1 MIVLAI
7 GSGGRLGNSRSG
19 VFVACFIISV
29 AANGYFIAPASVL
42 PLLVEEFSITKT
54 VAGLAISAAIFG
66 TVLSQI
72 PCGFLMDR
80 YDNRRLMAAATA
92 VFLPASIVGVAS
104 ASYPLFLASRFVAG
118 VAGGVLFVLGTNVV
132 SQLFAG
138 QKQGFVMTVF
148 IASAPVGFALSQF
161 SGPPVAG
168 DFGWEVA
175 FLTYPLLSAV
185 GFVLFSLSWST
196 PIKSGDPISLAQFGD
211 ALRNRSVLIV
221 SISAFCSYMLY
232 IFFNSWM
239 PTYATEVLP
248 LTLTQAGTV
257 TSLLPAVGVIARPFG
272 GWVSDALGHRRRVVV
287 AASLLFALP
296 GLYVIANGVS
306 SMGFAVTM
314 ICVGFSLQFGSG
326 VYYVYAR
333 ELATENSGG
342 TTLALFTT
350 IAFTGTLVSP
360 TVGGWLISALS
371 WPATFT
377 VYVGIGLFGIG
388 ILLLTTDSRPDA
400 IA

>member
-1 MIVLAI
+1 MN
-7 GSGGRLGNSRSG
+7 GESRWEDSRLG
-19 VFVACFIISV
+19 VFVACFFISV

-42 PLLVEEFSITKT
+42 PLLVGEFSVTKT
-54 VAGLAISAAIFG
+54 VASLAISTAIFG

-92 VFLPASIVGVAS
+92 VFLPVSVVGVVLV
-104 ASYPLFLASRFVAG
+104 SYPLFLASRFVAG
-118 VAGGVLFVLGTNVV
+118 VAAGVLFVLGTNVV

-138 QKQGFVMTVF
+138 RNQGFMMTVF
-148 IASAPVGFALSQF
+148 IASAPVGFAFSQF
-161 SGPPVAG
+161 SGPPVAAA
-168 DFGWEVA
+168 FGWEA
-175 FLTYPLLSAV
+175 TFLTYPLLAAA
-185 GFVLFSLSWST
+185 GFVLFRLSWST
-196 PIKSGDPISLAQFGD
+196 PIQSGDPISLAQFGM
-211 ALRNRSVLIV
+211 ALRNRSVLVV
-221 SISAFCSYMLY
+221 SVSAFCSYMLY

-248 LTLTQAGTV
+248 LTLVQAGAV
-257 TSLLPAVGVIARPFG
+257 TSLLPAVGVVARPVG
-272 GWVSDALGHRRRVVV
+272 GWVSDALGYRRRVVV
-287 AASLLFALP
+287 AASLLFSLP
-296 GLYVIANGVS
+296 GLYVVAAGVS
-306 SMGFAVTM
+306 PTVFAVTM
-314 ICVGFSLQFGSG
+314 LCVGFSIQFGSG

-360 TVGGWLISALS
+360 TVGGWLISAVS
-371 WPATFT
+371 WSATFA

-388 ILLLTTDSRPDA
+388 ILLLSTDSRPNA
-400 IA
+400 VA

>member
-1 MIVLAI
+1 MIVPAVS
-7 GSGGRLGNSRSG
+7 GGGRLGDSRSR
-19 VFVACFIISV
+19 VFVACFVISV

-42 PLLVEEFSITKT
+42 PLLVGEFSVTKT

-80 YDNRRLMAAATA
+80 YDNRRLLAAATA
-92 VFLPASIVGVAS
+92 VFVPASVVGVAS
-104 ASYPLFLASRFVAG
+104 ASYPLFLASRFAAG

-138 QKQGFVMTVF
+138 RKQGFVMTLF
-148 IASAPVGFALSQF
+148 IASAPVGFAFSQF
-161 SGPPVAG
+161 SGPPVAAA
-168 DFGWEVA
+168 FGWEAA
-175 FLTYPLLSAV
+175 FLTYPALAAV
-185 GFVLFSLSWST
+185 GFALFGLSWST
-196 PIKSGDPISLAQFGD
+196 PIQSGDPISLAQFGN
-211 ALRNRSVLIV
+211 ALRNRSVLVV
-221 SISAFCSYMLY
+221 SVSAFCSYMLY

-257 TSLLPAVGVIARPFG
+257 TSLLPAVGVVARPFG

-296 GLYVIANGVS
+296 GLYVIATGVS
-306 SMGFAVTM
+306 PAMFAVTM
-314 ICVGFSLQFGSG
+314 LGVGFSLQFGSG

-360 TVGGWLISALS
+360 TVGGWLISAVS
-371 WPATFT
+371 WPATFA

-400 IA
+400 VA